1 MNQKTQPLVSIVI
14 PCYNHENFVQE
25 CIWSV
30 INQNYKN
37 IELIIID
44 DGSKD
49 NSVKKIEEI
58 IPECEDRFTRF
69 EFRARENR
77 GVSSTLNEALDWCK
91 GEYYCSIASDDIM
104 KSGRISLQLEYLK
117 DNTKCAGVFGAYEFI
132 DEHGVINGLRKKNKR
147 KYNFKDIYLHRHE
160 LPAPTQFLRMSVIRG
175 VGGYADNII
184 IEDWY
189 MWLKISK
196 LGYTLDYIDTLFV
209 KYRRHDNNISN
220 KLDIILKGR
229 LEIIDMFKDSEL
241 YDEAY
246 ACAYLVSANEYLMI
260 DFKKSWDMYL
270 QFLQLKGNVFSV
282 NSLKY
287 IFKLIFRA
295 VK

>member
-1 MNQKTQPLVSIVI
+1 MNQENQPLVSVVI
-14 PCYNHENFVQE
+14 PCYNHGNFVQK
-25 CIWSV
+25 CIESV
-30 INQNYKN
+30 INQNYQN

-49 NSVKKIEEI
+49 NSVKKIEEM
-58 IPECEDRFTRF
+58 IPKCEDRFARF

-77 GVSSTLNEALDWCK
+77 GVSSTLNESLEWCK
-91 GEYYCSIASDDIM
+91 GEYYCPIASDDVM
-104 KSGRISLQLEYLK
+104 KSNRILLQLEYLR

-132 DEHGVINGLRKKNKR
+132 DEQGVIKGLRKKDKR

-160 LPAPTQFLRMSVIRG
+160 LPAPTQFLRMSVIRDI
-175 VGGYADNII
+175 GGYADNIV

-196 LGYTLDYIDTLFV
+196 SGYSLDYIDILFV
-209 KYRRHDNNISN
+209 EYRKHDNNISN
-220 KLDIILKGR
+220 KLDLILKGR
-229 LEIIDMFKDSEL
+229 LDIIDMFKDSEFF
-241 YDEAY
+241 DEAY

-260 DFKKSWDMYL
+260 DFKKSWNMYL
-270 QFLQLKGNVFSV
+270 QFLQLKGNIFSV
-282 NSLKY
+282 NSFKY
-287 IFKLIFRA
+287 IFKLIARV